1 MSESILIVVA
11 IIVVAITVLGLAI
24 CVLAGYLARIPD
36 SKVTIGEVGRAIG
49 AIVGVGLE
57 AVATIITSV
66 RRPWVRSAR
75 VRLAPDRSI
84 EARLGRSRGWFAR
97 QSFHALR
104 SPRTK

>member
-57 AVATIITSV
+57 AVGLEVV
-66 RRPWVRSAR
+66 RV
-75 VRLAPDRSI
+75 
-84 EARLGRSRGWFAR
+84 EAGGGAGRLGLLLGVQACV
-97 QSFHALR
+97 QY
-104 SPRTK
+104 